1 MKNNKLVE
9 ARRIAGLTQKAVANK
24 VGISVVSYQRI
35 EYGQGPSLQTA
46 FRIAEVLDTTVDQ
59 LWGGSLTAE

>member
-1 MKNNKLVE
+1 MKNNKLVA
-9 ARRIAGLTQKAVANK
+9 ARKKAGLTQKFVAEK

-46 FRIAEVLDTTVDQ
+46 FLIAEALNTTVDQ
-59 LWGGSLTAE
+59 LWGGSLTTG